1 VTVADALNNGRQ
13 PAALARRTATNLAAW
28 SALLVRSPR
37 ANVVHAAWWP
47 LSRLAIGSVITIV
60 VVAAAMILLDTW
72 AIAHYRA
79 WPLWL
84 VRVFDEI
91 TDFGK
96 AEWFLVPTGV
106 LLIIL
111 AALASPAL
119 NRVSNLVITSLA
131 VRVGFVF
138 FAVALPSLFSTV
150 IKRLIGRA
158 RPLRVPGHD
167 VFFAP
172 FSWRVEY
179 ASLPSGHATTAF
191 AAAVTLGALFPR
203 ARAALWTYAAII
215 GISRVVLVAHYP
227 SDVIAGAVVGAC
239 GALLVRR
246 WYAARRLGFAFVPD
260 GAVRAMPGPSWR
272 RIRQVARRV
281 AGP

>member
-1 VTVADALNNGRQ
+1 VTVAGPLNDSRQ
-13 PAALARRTATNLAAW
+13 PAALARRIGANLAAW

-37 ANVVHAAWWP
+37 ANVAHAAWWP
-47 LSRLAIGSVITIV
+47 LSRLAIGGAMTIAA
-60 VVAAAMILLDTW
+60 VAAAMILLDGW
-72 AIAHYRA
+72 AIAHDRA

-84 VRVFDEI
+84 VRVFNEI

-96 AEWFLVPTGV
+96 AEWFLVPAGV
-106 LLIIL
+106 LLIAL

-119 NRVSNLVITSLA
+119 SRISNLVITSIA

-138 FAVALPSLFSTV
+138 FAVALPSLFSTI

-167 VFFAP
+167 VAFAP
-172 FSWRVEY
+172 FAWRVEY

-191 AAAVTLGALFPR
+191 AAAVALGALFPR
-203 ARAALWTYAAII
+203 ARPALWAYAAII
-215 GISRVVLVAHYP
+215 AISRVVLVAHYP

-246 WYAARRLGFAFVPD
+246 WYAARRLAFTFALD
-260 GAVRAMPGPSWR
+260 GTLRAMAGPSWR
-272 RIRQVARRV
+272 RLREV
-281 AGP
+281 AGPGAGP

>member
-1 VTVADALNNGRQ
+1 VTVADTLKDSRQ
-13 PAALARRTATNLAAW
+13 PAALARRAAANLAAW
-28 SALLVRSPR
+28 SALLVRPPR

-47 LSRLAIGSVITIV
+47 LSRLAIGSAMTIAA
-60 VVAAAMILLDTW
+60 VAAAMILLDTW

-84 VRVFDEI
+84 VRVFDAI

-96 AEWFLVPTGV
+96 AEWFLVPAG
-106 LLIIL
+106 LSLIAL
-111 AALASPAL
+111 AALASHTVG
-119 NRVSNLVITSLA
+119 RITNLVITSNA

-138 FAVALPSLFSTV
+138 FAVALPSLFSTI
-150 IKRLIGRA
+150 IKRLVGRA

-167 VFFAP
+167 VYFAP

-179 ASLPSGHATTAF
+179 ASLPSGHSTTAF
-191 AAAVTLGALFPR
+191 AAAAALGALFPR
-203 ARAALWTYAAII
+203 ARVAFWTYAAII
-215 GISRVVLVAHYP
+215 AISRVVLVAHYP

-246 WYAARRLGFAFVPD
+246 WYAVRRLSFAFAPD
-260 GAVRAMPGPSWR
+260 GTVRVMPGPSWR
-272 RIRQVARRV
+272 RVKEVARRFV
-281 AGP
+281 GP